1 MISTKEKI
9 LDTVLGSE
17 TKARVLRFLLR
28 HPSKA
33 FKLGEIARI
42 INQNYNTTASFIDDL
57 ECVGIIQKSSTKDSA
72 SAIYGINSNFRN
84 YEELRDFCLKT
95 FPVSTEILIKELKEA
110 GKIRLAI
117 LQGVFLNQ
125 GAVNIDF
132 FVVADDMEDKKFEKV
147 VKGLEADVGQ
157 ELNYTLMNTSEF
169 TYRYNIYDR
178 FVRNIL
184 KRKHITIID
193 DLKLQAN

>member
-1 MISTKEKI
+1 MIRTKEKI

-17 TKARVLRFLLR
+17 TKARALRFILR
-28 HPSKA
+28 HPSQS

-57 ECVGIIQKSSTKDSA
+57 ERVGIVQKSSNKDSA
-72 SAIYGINSNFRN
+72 SIVYGINSNFRN
-84 YEELRDFCLKT
+84 YEELRDFCLKI
-95 FPVSTEILIKELKEA
+95 FPTSTDALIKDLKEA
-110 GKIRLAI
+110 GIIRLAI

-132 FVVADDMEDKKFEKV
+132 FVVADDIDNKKFEKV
-147 VKGLEADVGQ
+147 VKELEADVGQ
-157 ELNYTLMNTSEF
+157 EINYTLMNTSEF

-184 KRKHITIID
+184 KRKHITLID

>member
-1 MISTKEKI
+1 MIKTKEKI

-57 ECVGIIQKSSTKDSA
+57 ESVGIIQKSSTKDSA
-72 SAIYGINSNFRN
+72 SAIYGINSNFRD

-95 FPVSTEILIKELKEA
+95 FPVSTETLIKDLKEA

-157 ELNYTLMNTSEF
+157 EVNYTLMNTSEF